1 MLQSDAA
8 IKVLRADFCEQLW
21 NYNLLQGSAVP
32 KRSGFNS
39 GHGIG
44 NGNICHWIP
53 VFEGSFYKQH
63 NSHKRLK
70 GKCHFSPKTWSY
82 VIFEQKTISTRFLHQ
97 HVSKHNH
104 DILHIMPHKENS
116 FPPKKKSS
124 TVSPELLLES
134 DSKPE
139 FVPCATYLSHLSPME
154 LQHRVP
160 SNFHSLMV
168 KGSITPRW
176 IRTPK
181 SPLPVRSHDPATSVP
196 SRSLPEDVMF
206 FFSNKKVGWKE
217 LIHWNHKVQ
226 QKKALKQRIS
236 SWTCL

>member
-1 MLQSDAA
+1 MFLQ
-8 IKVLRADFCEQLW
+8 
-21 NYNLLQGSAVP
+21 
-32 KRSGFNS
+32 
-39 GHGIG
+39 
-44 NGNICHWIP
+44 
-53 VFEGSFYKQH
+53 
-63 NSHKRLK
+63 
-70 GKCHFSPKTWSY
+70 KTWSY
-82 VIFEQKTISTRFLHQ
+82 VIFEQKTISTLLLHQ
-97 HVSKHNH
+97 H

-206 FFSNKKVGWKE
+206 FFRTKKLVGKSWYIEITKCSKRKLWNKEYHLERVY
-217 LIHWNHKVQ
+217 NHFSEIKHM
-226 QKKALKQRIS
+226 KAE
-236 SWTCL
+236 